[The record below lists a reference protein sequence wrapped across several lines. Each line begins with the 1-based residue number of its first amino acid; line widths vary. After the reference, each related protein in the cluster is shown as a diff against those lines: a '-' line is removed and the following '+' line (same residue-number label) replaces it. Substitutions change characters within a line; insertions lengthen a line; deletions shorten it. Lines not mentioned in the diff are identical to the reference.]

1 MEVEH
6 AGSVLKCL
14 TSTLLGFYQ
23 NPAGLKIIKNAPE
36 APQARSSAEAC
47 RRSPVPPD
55 KRDKASATG
64 RASSET
70 RGGQCDT
77 KRGGGGGHPRGAVI
91 FGQKKP
97 HCRQAAFTP
106 APRTPAARKP
116 ALTHAAAD
124 GRSGGSQPAAMRR
137 RGQAG
142 ATGGRRG
149 HGPAAVPEA
158 HRSERAELCGP
169 AAASPASRAGQR
181 QRSPCTCPR

>member
-1 MEVEH
+1 MLLRLLRH
-6 AGSVLKCL
+6 ALQQRPAADLRSLQTRGTRPPPRAEPAVKLGVGSV
-14 TSTLLGFYQ
+14 TQSG
-23 NPAGLKIIKNAPE
+23 
-36 APQARSSAEAC
+36 
-47 RRSPVPPD
+47 
-55 KRDKASATG
+55 
-64 RASSET
+64 
-70 RGGQCDT
+70 
-77 KRGGGGGHPRGAVI
+77 GGGGGHPRGAVI

>member
-1 MEVEH
+1 MAVER
-6 AGSVLKCL
+6 AGSILKCR

-36 APQARSSAEAC
+36 APQACCSAEAH

-64 RASSET
+64 RASRET
-70 RGGQCDT
+70 QGAQRDT
-77 KRGGGGGHPRGAVI
+77 KRGGTPMRRCDIWAKPR
-91 FGQKKP
+91 
-97 HCRQAAFTP
+97 CRQAAFTS
-106 APRTPAARKP
+106 APRTPAARNP
-116 ALTHAAAD
+116 ALAHAAAD
-124 GRSGGSQPAAMRR
+124 GRSGGSQPAAARR

-142 ATGGRRG
+142 AAGGRRG
-149 HGPAAVPEA
+149 RGPAAVPEA
-158 HRSERAELCGP
+158 HRSERAELRGP